1 MPTTTTRRPD
11 RRDARKRHDRRRDGC
26 SRSWLR
32 QALRHDRG
40 AVSAELVIAVPLLLV
55 LLLAIVQFAL
65 WSHATHIAQAA
76 AAQGLSAARAQDGT
90 AHAGV
95 AKAQQLLD
103 QLARNSLTGTSIN
116 AERTVESASVRISG
130 TSTTV
135 VPFLR
140 LPVHA
145 EAAGPVERFV
155 LNVAEFANAEFMS
168 DYDPIAGDPQ

>member
-1 MPTTTTRRPD
+1 MPATTTRQPD
-11 RRDARKRHDRRRDGC
+11 RRDARKRHDRRRYAC

-40 AVSAELVIAVPLLLV
+40 AVSAELVIAVPVLLM

-76 AAQGLSAARAQDGT
+76 AAQGLSAARAHDGT
-90 AHAGV
+90 AHAGA

-103 QLARNSLTGTSIN
+103 RLAQNVLTDTSVN

-130 TSTTV
+130 TATTV

-140 LPVHA
+140 LPVRA

-155 LNVAEFANAEFMS
+155 TNGPEFTNAELTS
-168 DYDPIAGDPQ
+168 DDNPIAGDPQ

>member
-11 RRDARKRHDRRRDGC
+11 RRDEC

-40 AVSAELVIAVPLLLV
+40 AVSAELVIAVPLLLM

-90 AHAGV
+90 AHAGA

-103 QLARNSLTGTSIN
+103 QLARNSLTGTSVN

-130 TSTTV
+130 TATTV

-155 LNVAEFANAEFMS
+155 LNGPEFTNAELAS
-168 DYDPIAGDPQ
+168 ATNPIAGDPQ